1 MAIIIP
7 STINS
12 ELENTL
18 RQIDRREHNIAD
30 FYGWSVVNQD
40 DLVEQCI
47 IATFEVAEQR
57 SLEYNRDYILYLS
70 SYTYDVKD
78 YPGTKSSV
86 GHIWDSENKVFYE
99 PQPYESWILNTKTY
113 LWQAPIPYPSD
124 GLNYI
129 WDEEL
134 YQADLNNPKT
144 AGWKNPF
151 PLT

>member
-7 STINS
+7 SKINS

-18 RQIDRREHNIAD
+18 RQIDRREHNLAD
-30 FYGWSVVNQD
+30 FYGWSVINQD
-40 DLVEQCI
+40 GLVEQCI

-70 SYTYDVKD
+70 SHTYNTID
-78 YPGTKSSV
+78 YSGTESNV
-86 GHIWDSENKVFYE
+86 GYVWDSENEVFY
-99 PQPYESWILNTKTY
+99 PSQPFESWSLNTTTWK
-113 LWQAPIPYPSD
+113 WQAPIPYPSD
-124 GLNYI
+124 GQYYI

-144 AGWKNPF
+144 AGWRIPIY
-151 PLT
+151 